1 MALELSAG
9 STTRLRHIVSLSKMV
24 SPPRIIKRCLTLI
37 TIVKTVGVDA
47 LKTLFE
53 GILISEI

>member
-1 MALELSAG
+1 
-9 STTRLRHIVSLSKMV
+9 
-24 SPPRIIKRCLTLI
+24 LI

-47 LKTLFE
+47 IKTLFE